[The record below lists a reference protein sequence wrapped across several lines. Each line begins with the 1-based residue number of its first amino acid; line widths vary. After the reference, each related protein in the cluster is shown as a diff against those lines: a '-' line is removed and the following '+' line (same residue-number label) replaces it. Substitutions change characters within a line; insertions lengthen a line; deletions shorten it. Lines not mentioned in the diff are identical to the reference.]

1 MIDLDNLNP
10 QQKEAV
16 TCINGPSLII
26 AGAGSGKTRVL
37 TYKVAYLLDKGI
49 SPYEILALTF
59 TNKAANEMKS
69 RVLDLTEIDPKVM
82 WMGTFHSIF
91 ARLLRMEA
99 QYIGFSRSFSIYD
112 ESDSENL
119 VKRAIDELNLPRDKY
134 NPSGIAEVISKLKN
148 KLIMPEDY
156 EYSAVSPFE
165 KDVTRIYETYQ
176 KMLFSSNAMDFDDL
190 LIRPIELFQNHDDIL
205 KKYQERFKYI
215 LVDEYQDTNA
225 AQYQLIRML
234 SAKYKNLTV
243 VGDDAQ
249 SIYRWRGADIRNV
262 LDFQSNF
269 PDNKLFKLECN
280 YRSTK
285 KILAFASE
293 IIRHNEKQIDKKLW
307 TDNEDGDDIMVIEN
321 FSDKDEAN
329 RIVRQIKEDIRV
341 KKYMFRDFA
350 VLYRTNAQSRV
361 LEEALRNNG
370 LPYVIVGGIRFYQ
383 RKEIKDLLSYLNMI
397 INIQDSVSL
406 TRAIAMQE
414 GVGKV
419 TIDKLMTYAAENNKT
434 LIDVIS
440 SSDGLEFI
448 RASARTAITRLMQ
461 LINKY
466 KYLRDEISLME
477 FVRVL
482 IDETGMLQKLR
493 MENTEEAQERINN
506 IQEFINAVA
515 EYEDNNEQPTLEGFL
530 ETVAL
535 VNDIDTY
542 EDSKNA
548 VTLMSI
554 HASKGLEFP
563 VVFVTGLEDGLFP
576 VSSAYNSQEEMEE
589 ERRLFYVASTRAQKK
604 LYITYANQRYKYGDL
619 TYQVKSKFLK
629 ELSDDVLNKTA
640 FIEKFTV
647 SKYREKSEFPAIEL
661 FRNKPEQKKHP
672 KGERIE
678 YIDEGDD
685 KFSDIQKGVVV
696 YHDKF
701 KKGTVVSTTGKGME
715 KKADVHF
722 ENFGVIKIMLRYAK
736 LTVLN

>member
-49 SPYEILALTF
+49 NPYEILALTF

-69 RVLDLTEIDPKVM
+69 RVLDLTDIDPKVM

-99 QYIGFSRSFSIYD
+99 QHIGFSRSFSIYD

-119 VKRAIDELNLPRDKY
+119 VKRAIDELNLPKDKY

-190 LIRPIELFQNHDDIL
+190 LIRPIELFQKHEDVL

-307 TDNEDGDDIMVIEN
+307 TDNEDGDDIMIIEN

-329 RIVRQIKEDIRV
+329 RIVKQIKEDIRI

-406 TRAIAMQE
+406 TRAIALQE

-419 TIDKLMTYAAENNKT
+419 TIDKLMTYAAENNKS
-434 LIDVIS
+434 LIDVIN

-448 RASARTAITRLMQ
+448 RASARAAIIRLMQ

-542 EDSKNA
+542 EDTKNA

-589 ERRLFYVASTRAQKK
+589 ERRLFYVASTRARKK

-629 ELSDDVLNKTA
+629 ELSDEVLNKTA
-640 FIEKFTV
+640 FTEKFTV
-647 SKYREKSEFPAIEL
+647 SKYREKSEFPSIEL

-701 KKGTVVSTTGKGME
+701 KKGTVVSTTGKGIE

>member
-69 RVLDLTEIDPKVM
+69 RVLDLTDIDPKVM

-190 LIRPIELFQNHDDIL
+190 LIRPIELFQKHDDIL

-225 AQYQLIRML
+225 AQYQLIKML

-406 TRAIAMQE
+406 TRAIALQE

-419 TIDKLMTYAAENNKT
+419 TIDKLMTYAAENNKS
-434 LIDVIS
+434 LIDVIN

-448 RASARTAITRLMQ
+448 RASARTAIIRLMQ

-542 EDSKNA
+542 EDTKNA

-589 ERRLFYVASTRAQKK
+589 ERRLFYVASTRAQKR

-629 ELSDDVLNKTA
+629 ELSDEVLNKTA
-640 FIEKFTV
+640 FTEKFTV
-647 SKYREKSEFPAIEL
+647 SKYREKSEFPSIEL
-661 FRNKPEQKKHP
+661 FRNRPEQKKHP

-701 KKGTVVSTTGKGME
+701 KKGTVVSTTGKGIE

>member
-69 RVLDLTEIDPKVM
+69 RVLDLTDIDPKVM

-99 QYIGFSRSFSIYD
+99 QFIGFSRSFSIYD

-119 VKRAIDELNLPRDKY
+119 VKRAIDELNLPKDKY

-190 LIRPIELFQNHDDIL
+190 LIRPIELFQKHEDVL

-234 SAKYKNLTV
+234 SDKYKNLTV

-307 TDNEDGDDIMVIEN
+307 TDNEDGDDIMIIEN

-406 TRAIAMQE
+406 TRAIALQE

-419 TIDKLMTYAAENNKT
+419 TIDKLMTYAAENNKS
-434 LIDVIS
+434 LIDVIN

-448 RASARTAITRLMQ
+448 RASARTAIIRLMQ

-466 KYLRDEISLME
+466 KYLREEISLME

-542 EDSKNA
+542 EDTKNA

-589 ERRLFYVASTRAQKK
+589 ERRLFYVASTRAQKR

-629 ELSDDVLNKTA
+629 ELSDEVLNKTA

-647 SKYREKSEFPAIEL
+647 SKYREKSEFPSIEL

-701 KKGTVVSTTGKGME
+701 KKGTVVSTTGKGIE

>member
-49 SPYEILALTF
+49 NPYEILALTF

-69 RVLDLTEIDPKVM
+69 RVLDLTDIDPKVM

-99 QYIGFSRSFSIYD
+99 QHIGFSRSFSIYD

-119 VKRAIDELNLPRDKY
+119 VKRAIDELNLPKDKY

-190 LIRPIELFQNHDDIL
+190 LIRPIELFQKHEDVL

-307 TDNEDGDDIMVIEN
+307 TDNEDGDDIMIIEN

-329 RIVRQIKEDIRV
+329 RIVKQIKEDIRI

-406 TRAIAMQE
+406 TRAIALQE

-419 TIDKLMTYAAENNKT
+419 TIDKLMTYAAENKKS
-434 LIDVIS
+434 LIDVIN

-448 RASARTAITRLMQ
+448 RASARAAIIRLMQ

-542 EDSKNA
+542 EDTKNA

-589 ERRLFYVASTRAQKK
+589 ERRLFYVASTRARKK

-629 ELSDDVLNKTA
+629 ELSDEVLNKTA
-640 FIEKFTV
+640 FTEKFTV
-647 SKYREKSEFPAIEL
+647 SKYREKSEFPSIEL

-701 KKGTVVSTTGKGME
+701 KKGTVVSTTGKGIE

>member
-69 RVLDLTEIDPKVM
+69 RVLDLTDIDPKVM

-99 QYIGFSRSFSIYD
+99 QHIGFSRSFSIYD

-119 VKRAIDELNLPRDKY
+119 VKRAIDELNLPKDKY

-190 LIRPIELFQNHDDIL
+190 LIRPIELFQKHEDVL

-307 TDNEDGDDIMVIEN
+307 TDNEDGDDIMIIEN

-329 RIVRQIKEDIRV
+329 RIVKQIKEDIRI

-406 TRAIAMQE
+406 TRAIALQE

-419 TIDKLMTYAAENNKT
+419 TIDKLMTYAAENNKS
-434 LIDVIS
+434 LIDVIN

-448 RASARTAITRLMQ
+448 RASARAAIIRLMQ

-542 EDSKNA
+542 EDTKNA

-589 ERRLFYVASTRAQKK
+589 ERRLFYVASTRARKK

-629 ELSDDVLNKTA
+629 ELSDEVLNKTA
-640 FIEKFTV
+640 FTEKFTV
-647 SKYREKSEFPAIEL
+647 SKYREKSEFPSIEL

-701 KKGTVVSTTGKGME
+701 KKGTVVSTTGKGIE

>member
-69 RVLDLTEIDPKVM
+69 RVLDLTDIDPKVM

-99 QYIGFSRSFSIYD
+99 QHIGFSRSFSIYD

-119 VKRAIDELNLPRDKY
+119 VKRAIDELNLPKDKY

-190 LIRPIELFQNHDDIL
+190 LIRPIELFQKHEDVL

-307 TDNEDGDDIMVIEN
+307 TDNEDGDDIMIIEN

-329 RIVRQIKEDIRV
+329 RIVKQIKEDIRI

-406 TRAIAMQE
+406 TRAIALQE

-419 TIDKLMTYAAENNKT
+419 TIDKLMTYAAENKKS
-434 LIDVIS
+434 LIDVIN

-448 RASARTAITRLMQ
+448 RASARTAIIRLMQ

-542 EDSKNA
+542 EDTKNA

-589 ERRLFYVASTRAQKK
+589 ERRLFYVASTRARKK

-629 ELSDDVLNKTA
+629 ELSDEVLNKTA
-640 FIEKFTV
+640 FTEKFTV
-647 SKYREKSEFPAIEL
+647 SKYREKSEFPSIEL

-701 KKGTVVSTTGKGME
+701 KKGTVVSTTGKGIE

>member
-16 TCINGPSLII
+16 KCINGPSLII

-69 RVLDLTEIDPKVM
+69 RVLDLTDIDPKVM

-99 QYIGFSRSFSIYD
+99 QFIGFSRSFSIYD

-119 VKRAIDELNLPRDKY
+119 VKRAIDELNLPKDKY

-190 LIRPIELFQNHDDIL
+190 LIRPIELFQKHEDIL

-234 SAKYKNLTV
+234 SDKYKNLTV

-307 TDNEDGDDIMVIEN
+307 TDNEDGDDIMIIEN

-406 TRAIAMQE
+406 TRAIALQE

-419 TIDKLMTYAAENNKT
+419 TIDKLMTYAAENNKS
-434 LIDVIS
+434 LIDVIN

-448 RASARTAITRLMQ
+448 RASARTAIIRLMQ

-466 KYLRDEISLME
+466 KYLREEISLME

-542 EDSKNA
+542 EDTKNA

-589 ERRLFYVASTRAQKK
+589 ERRLFYVASTRAQKR

-629 ELSDDVLNKTA
+629 ELSDEVLNKTA

-647 SKYREKSEFPAIEL
+647 SKYREKSEFPSIEL

-701 KKGTVVSTTGKGME
+701 KKGTVVSTTGKGIE